1 MTKIIPA
8 IVLSALF
15 CFVFFSFLFITF
27 GVDTNDQGQFH
38 KETEDMVTRRK
49 TIRPQLGTVPA
60 LLLG

>member
-1 MTKIIPA
+1 MTKIIPV

-15 CFVFFSFLFITF
+15 FFLFFFITF

-60 LLLG
+60 FLLG

>member
-1 MTKIIPA
+1 MTKIIPV

-15 CFVFFSFLFITF
+15 FFLFFFITF

-49 TIRPQLGTVPA
+49 TIRPQLETVPA
-60 LLLG
+60 FLLG

>member
-15 CFVFFSFLFITF
+15 FLVFFLITF

-49 TIRPQLGTVPA
+49 TIRP
-60 LLLG
+60 

>member
-1 MTKIIPA
+1 MTKSIPA

-15 CFVFFSFLFITF
+15 FFLFFFLITF
-27 GVDTNDQGQFH
+27 GVDSNDQGQFH